1 MTRPPRVGNNT
12 RNGSRLRS
20 PSPSNSQSL
29 FANRLQK
36 TPVSKSSSSLFES
49 GKSPHVKKVAKADK
63 RSELEKK
70 KREDE
75 ERINRQKAEKER
87 IREQKAKEKEER
99 VKQVKQK
106 REEAETRRNEDL
118 RKKQTDKGPKMGGM
132 SLKGRKELLA
142 KNKKMREQKTAVEAL
157 SEEPSEEVETPE
169 EAPPAADSTYVVPR
183 SAADST
189 YVKPSADSTY
199 VKPALP
205 TPKASG
211 SCAIENADSYQMT
224 PKGSDKPRVTNSAD
238 DYGLDD
244 LSSGDDTDDE
254 DDPRK
259 KIPQWATKSELSAC
273 LRIQYAKKSTPER
286 LFSGCYADK
295 NRFVRLEDIFAN
307 QLKDR
312 EKRLA
317 KISRRRETSTWTSP
331 MRESAPVLDR
341 TLNLDASVMPC
352 EEPRQPPRN

>member
-1 MTRPPRVGNNT
+1 M
-12 RNGSRLRS
+12 
-20 PSPSNSQSL
+20 
-29 FANRLQK
+29 
-36 TPVSKSSSSLFES
+36 
-49 GKSPHVKKVAKADK
+49 KKVAKVDK

-118 RKKQTDKGPKMGGM
+118 RKKQTDKVPKMGGM

-142 KNKKMREQKTAVEAL
+142 KNKKMREQKTTVEAL
-157 SEEPSEEVETPE
+157 SEEPSEEVETPDE
-169 EAPPAADSTYVVPR
+169 VPPAADSTYVVPR

-199 VKPALP
+199 VKPSADSHYVKPALP

-211 SCAIENADSYQMT
+211 SCATENADSYQMT

-244 LSSGDDTDDE
+244 LSSGDDTDEE
-254 DDPRK
+254 DAPRK
-259 KIPQWATKSELSAC
+259 KIPQWAAKSELSSC
-273 LRIQYAKKSTPER
+273 LRIQYSKKSTPER
-286 LFSGCYADK
+286 VFSGCYADK

-352 EEPRQPPRN
+352 EEPRQPPKN